1 MSGDALRD
9 RPFLGLVKNRDLNEV
24 HDPVWIVV
32 WFDPLSEEFR
42 PVRVPADAET
52 PITLEVIAWR
62 DLAAG

>member
-42 PVRVPADAET
+42 PGARSS
-52 PITLEVIAWR
+52 
-62 DLAAG
+62 